1 MKAHWGEYWFRDEE
15 QVGNS
20 RCWCCLQ
27 RPLDLEEIILRSL
40 YPFQPDSVFFFPV
53 ARNSRQV
60 VCCVSH
66 AVTL

>member
-27 RPLDLEEIILRSL
+27 RSLDLEEIILRSL
-40 YPFQPDSVFFFPV
+40 CFLPV
-53 ARNSRQV
+53 ALNSRQV